1 MPQQKGAKRA
11 DKVAARKR
19 RVTEQ
24 KKVAELKRIAKGG
37 GHDHD
42 HDHDHDHEHG
52 HEGHNH

>member
-11 DKVAARKR
+11 VKVAARKQ

-24 KKVAELKRIAKGG
+24 KKEAELKRIAKGG
-37 GHDHD
+37 HDHE
-42 HDHDHDHEHG
+42 HDHDHEHG